1 LSKLLRR
8 ITGSSDAMNAAKML
22 VEVLLA
28 GESFA
33 GMSLAFR
40 HCASKLLL
48 WAAMLAMN
56 FSLVSQQTTG
66 IGKALKFGALRLWAP
81 VWSIVF
87 VHVFATIQSAF
98 VIWPCRIHV

>member
-1 LSKLLRR
+1 
-8 ITGSSDAMNAAKML
+8 ML

-28 GESFA
+28 SESFA

-40 HCASKLLL
+40 HCASELLL
-48 WAAMLAMN
+48 WATMLPVN
-56 FSLVSQQTTG
+56 FSLVSQQATG

-87 VHVFATIQSAF
+87 VHVFATNQSEF
-98 VIWPCRIHV
+98 VIWSYGIHV